1 MAYFYQVEFDIGPGQ
16 MDELQI
22 GSSLER
28 VLGYLR
34 ALLPNQP
41 GFITVTA
48 VYSLNLENKT
58 HLQISSIW
66 EGWQD
71 LQAHQGSNLAEEK
84 VLAEFEPHV
93 SLADLQ
99 VHLYKEVD

>member
-1 MAYFYQVEFDIGPGQ
+1 VAYLYQVDFDVRPDQ
-16 MDELQI
+16 MSELEI

-41 GFITVTA
+41 GFVSVSA
-48 VYSLNLENKT
+48 VSSLDFEDKT
-58 HLQISSIW
+58 HLVIVSLW
-66 EGWQD
+66 EGWED
-71 LQAHQGSNLAEEK
+71 LQSHQASSLAEEK
-84 VLAEFEPHV
+84 VLSEFEPHV
-93 SLADLQ
+93 TLEDLR